1 MLGQLTSMLF
11 TRTLRLRG
19 FDAGQ
24 LTSMLFPRTL
34 RLRGFDAGP
43 ADFHAFYSDTASK
56 RF

>member
-1 MLGQLTSMLF
+1 MFLIRGF
-11 TRTLRLRG
+11 DAGPADFLRG

-43 ADFHAFYSDTASK
+43 ADFHAFSMDTAS
-56 RF
+56 